1 MQHQG
6 KKTPRE
12 RRKKYIGSLGWCIC
26 ARASIS
32 RRLQF
37 EPEETVR
44 ISLRNTVLFSLLRS
58 NFPRAAGGRKDTVT
72 GFHNEAFRLKQ
83 KQVERSSSRLY
94 CVLFVEWNFAVP
106 SSKRKGEY
114 QTFKFP
120 WKLRSDIKTWEFV
133 VIWRCLGNALS
144 SSDLNCYSL
153 YLQEFQ
159 LEAGI
164 LY

>member
-12 RRKKYIGSLGWCIC
+12 SRKKYIGSLDASVQEHPFHGDYSSNLRRRC
-26 ARASIS
+26 AF
-32 RRLQF
+32 LW
-37 EPEETVR
+37 ETR
-44 ISLRNTVLFSLLRS
+44 CFSLLRS
-58 NFPRAAGGRKDTVT
+58 HFPRAAGGRKDTVT

-106 SSKRKGEY
+106 SSRRKGEY
-114 QTFKFP
+114 QTFKFS

-144 SSDLNCYSL
+144 SSDWNCYSL